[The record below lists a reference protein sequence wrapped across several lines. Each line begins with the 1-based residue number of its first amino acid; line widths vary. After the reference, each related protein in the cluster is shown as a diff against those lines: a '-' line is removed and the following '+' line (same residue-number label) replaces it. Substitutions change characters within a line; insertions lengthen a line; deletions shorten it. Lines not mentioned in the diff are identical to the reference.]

1 VTPPLDRTAVPA
13 IDVHEAGRR
22 LDATTD
28 GGPGALLVDVR
39 ELGEVV
45 GGRADGAVLI
55 PLSTFGHR
63 YRELPADRSLL
74 VICQSGYRSSLAAA
88 YLAANGYPDAL
99 NVAGGMT
106 AWERAGLP
114 VRRGPLAPGEGEVPG
129 SIDGGSQPVVATS

>member
-1 VTPPLDRTAVPA
+1 MTGPLDPTAVPT

-22 LDATTD
+22 LDAATD
-28 GGPGALLVDVR
+28 GGPAALLVDVR

-55 PLSTFGHR
+55 PLSAFGVR
-63 YRELPADRSLL
+63 YRELPPDRPLL

-114 VRRGPLAPGEGEVPG
+114 VRRGPLAPGEGAVPG
-129 SIDGGSQPVVATS
+129 PADGRS

>member
-1 VTPPLDRTAVPA
+1 VSQPFDTTSVPA

-22 LDATTD
+22 LDAATH
-28 GGPGALLVDVR
+28 GGPGVLLVDVR

-63 YRELPADRSLL
+63 YRELPVDRSLL
-74 VICQSGYRSSLAAA
+74 VICRSGSRSALAAA

-99 NVAGGMT
+99 NVAGGMI

-114 VRRGPLAPGEGEVPG
+114 VRRGPLAPGEGAVPTPA
-129 SIDGGSQPVVATS
+129 DGGS